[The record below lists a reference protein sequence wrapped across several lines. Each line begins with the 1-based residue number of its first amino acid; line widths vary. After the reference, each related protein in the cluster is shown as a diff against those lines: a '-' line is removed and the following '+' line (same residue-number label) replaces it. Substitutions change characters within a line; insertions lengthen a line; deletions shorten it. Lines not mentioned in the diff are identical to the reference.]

1 MKANAL
7 IVTLTLGVLAA
18 LPAHGF
24 GYWNS
29 ATYASRFRPAP
40 PAASQAKSPFQI
52 GVVAL
57 QTPGT
62 KADTKV
68 PGATAAHP
76 WGQPKPYAT
85 HSH

>member
-7 IVTLTLGVLAA
+7 IVTLALGMLAT

-29 ATYASRFRPAP
+29 ATYASRFRPDP
-40 PAASQAKSPFQI
+40 PAATQGKTPFQI
-52 GVVAL
+52 GVVAV
-57 QTPGT
+57 QAPGT
-62 KADTKV
+62 NVNTKV

-76 WGQPKPYAT
+76 WGPPKPYAT